1 MTDKSSD
8 AARRAGELDHG
19 PEPIGSRSG
28 TVQRTDEWA
37 DTTFEAKAAGPEIG
51 EASLWSDAWKS
62 LRRNPFFIV
71 GAVLLTVFL
80 VMALFPQLF
89 TNADPR
95 DCDLSRSAQGPS
107 AAAWFGFDVQGCDY
121 YANVVYGARIS
132 VAIGFLAM
140 LGTLVIGVVVG
151 ALAGYYGGWIDG
163 LLARITD
170 IFYGLPLILGAF
182 ILLAVLPDRGI
193 KEVALALV
201 VFGWMTAMRL
211 VRSTV
216 VSVKEADYVQ
226 AARALG
232 ASTPRILLRHIL
244 PNAIAPVLVYS
255 TIFIGTLI
263 AAEATLTFLG
273 IGLQLPEISW
283 GLQINSAQN
292 RLRDAA
298 HLIFFPSAFLSL
310 TVLSFILIGDALR
323 DALDPKLR

>member
-1 MTDKSSD
+1 MTEPQTERVTSTLE
-8 AARRAGELDHG
+8 AEVAGSA
-19 PEPIGSRSG
+19 PI
-28 TVQRTDEWA
+28 A
-37 DTTFEAKAAGPEIG
+37 

-62 LRRNPFFIV
+62 LRKNPFFIV
-71 GAVLLTVFL
+71 GSLLLLVFL
-80 VMALFPQLF
+80 VMALVPQLF

-95 DCDLSRSAQGPS
+95 ACDLARSADGPS
-107 AAAWFGFDVQGCDY
+107 GSAWFGYDVQGCDY
-121 YANVVYGARIS
+121 YANVVYGAKVS
-132 VAIGFLAM
+132 VTIGFLSM

-151 ALAGYYGGWIDG
+151 AIAGYYGGWLDSV
-163 LLARITD
+163 LARITD

-182 ILLAVLPDRGI
+182 ILLSVLPDRGVP
-193 KEVALALV
+193 EVSLALI

-216 VSVKEADYVQ
+216 VSVKDADYVQ

-232 ASTPRILLRHIL
+232 ASTPRILIRHIL

-255 TIFIGTLI
+255 TIYIGTLI

-292 RLRDAA
+292 RLRDAS
-298 HLIFFPSAFLSL
+298 HLILFPSAFLSL

>member
-1 MTDKSSD
+1 MTERPQTDRATGLSHPERGTD
-8 AARRAGELDHG
+8 QPETRRAQSTLEA
-19 PEPIGSRSG
+19 EVAGSPAI
-28 TVQRTDEWA
+28 E
-37 DTTFEAKAAGPEIG
+37 
-51 EASLWSDAWKS
+51 EASLWSDAWRS

-71 GAVLLTVFL
+71 GALLLLVFL
-80 VMALFPQLF
+80 VMAAFPQLF
-89 TNADPR
+89 SNVDPR
-95 DCDLSRSAQGPS
+95 ACNLSRSAEGPS
-107 AAAWFGFDVQGCDY
+107 GTAWFGYDVQGCDY
-121 YANVVYGARIS
+121 YANVVHGARVS
-132 VAIGFLAM
+132 VTIGFIAM

-151 ALAGYYGGWIDG
+151 ALAGYYGGWVDS
-163 LLARITD
+163 LLARVTD

-182 ILLAVLPDRGI
+182 ILLAVLPQRGVL
-193 KEVALALV
+193 EVALALV

-232 ASTPRILLRHIL
+232 APTRRILVRHIL

-255 TIFIGTLI
+255 TIYIGTLI

>member
-1 MTDKSSD
+1 MTEPQTERAASTLEAEVASS
-8 AARRAGELDHG
+8 APL
-19 PEPIGSRSG
+19 
-28 TVQRTDEWA
+28 T
-37 DTTFEAKAAGPEIG
+37 

-62 LRRNPFFIV
+62 LRRNPLFLI
-71 GAVLLTVFL
+71 GAFLLLVFL
-80 VMALFPQLF
+80 AMAAFPQLF

-107 AAAWFGFDVQGCDY
+107 AQAWFGYDVQGCDY
-121 YANVVYGARIS
+121 YSNVIYGAKVS
-132 VAIGFLAM
+132 VSIGILAM
-140 LGTLVIGVVVG
+140 LGTLVIGVVIG
-151 ALAGYYGGWIDG
+151 AVAGYYGGWLDSV
-163 LLARITD
+163 LARITD

-182 ILLAVLPDRGI
+182 ILLAVLPDRGVR
-193 KEVALALV
+193 EVALALI

-232 ASTPRILLRHIL
+232 ASTWRILARHIM

-255 TIFIGTLI
+255 TIYIGTLI

-292 RLRDAA
+292 RLREAA

-323 DALDPKLR
+323 DALDPKQR

>member
-1 MTDKSSD
+1 MTEPQTERVQSTLE
-8 AARRAGELDHG
+8 AETAGS
-19 PEPIGSRSG
+19 PAI
-28 TVQRTDEWA
+28 A
-37 DTTFEAKAAGPEIG
+37 
-51 EASLWSDAWKS
+51 EASLWSDAWNS

-71 GAVLLTVFL
+71 GVLLLAVFL
-80 VMALFPQLF
+80 LMALFPQLF

-95 DCDLSRSAQGPS
+95 DCQLSRSADGPS
-107 AAAWFGFDVQGCDY
+107 AQAWFGYDVQGCDY
-121 YANVVYGARIS
+121 YANVVYGARVS
-132 VAIGFLAM
+132 VAIGFLSM

-151 ALAGYYGGWIDG
+151 AVAGYYGGWIDSV
-163 LLARITD
+163 LARVTD

-193 KEVALALV
+193 KEVSLALV

-232 ASTPRILLRHIL
+232 ASTWRILVRHIL

>member
-1 MTDKSSD
+1 MTEPQTERVTSTLE
-8 AARRAGELDHG
+8 AEVAGSA
-19 PEPIGSRSG
+19 PI
-28 TVQRTDEWA
+28 A
-37 DTTFEAKAAGPEIG
+37 

-62 LRRNPFFIV
+62 LRKNPFFIV
-71 GAVLLTVFL
+71 GALLLLVFV

-95 DCDLSRSAQGPS
+95 SCDLSRSADGPS
-107 AAAWFGFDVQGCDY
+107 SSAWFGYDVQGCDY
-121 YANVVYGARIS
+121 YANVVYGAKVS
-132 VAIGFLAM
+132 VTIGFLSM
-140 LGTLVIGVVVG
+140 LGTLVIGIVIG
-151 ALAGYYGGWIDG
+151 AIAGYYGGWLDS

-182 ILLAVLPDRGI
+182 ILLSVLPERGVL
-193 KEVALALV
+193 EVSLALI

-216 VSVKEADYVQ
+216 VSVKETDYVQ

-232 ASTPRILLRHIL
+232 APTSRILLRHVL

-255 TIFIGTLI
+255 TIYIGTLI

>member
-1 MTDKSSD
+1 
-8 AARRAGELDHG
+8 
-19 PEPIGSRSG
+19 
-28 TVQRTDEWA
+28 
-37 DTTFEAKAAGPEIG
+37 
-51 EASLWSDAWKS
+51 
-62 LRRNPFFIV
+62 
-71 GAVLLTVFL
+71 
-80 VMALFPQLF
+80 
-89 TNADPR
+89 
-95 DCDLSRSAQGPS
+95 
-107 AAAWFGFDVQGCDY
+107 
-121 YANVVYGARIS
+121 VVYGARVS
-132 VAIGFLAM
+132 ETIGILAM

-151 ALAGYYGGWIDG
+151 AVAGYYGGWLDSV
-163 LLARITD
+163 LARVTD

-182 ILLAVLPDRGI
+182 ILLAVLPDRGVR
-193 KEVALALV
+193 EVSLALI

-232 ASTPRILLRHIL
+232 ASTWRIMVRHIL

-255 TIFIGTLI
+255 TIYIGTLI

-292 RLRDAA
+292 RLREAA

-323 DALDPKLR
+323 DALDPKQR

>member
-1 MTDKSSD
+1 MTEPQTERAATTLEAEVASS
-8 AARRAGELDHG
+8 APL
-19 PEPIGSRSG
+19 
-28 TVQRTDEWA
+28 T
-37 DTTFEAKAAGPEIG
+37 

-62 LRRNPFFIV
+62 LRRNPLFLI
-71 GAVLLTVFL
+71 GAFLLLVFL
-80 VMALFPQLF
+80 VMAAFPQLF

-107 AAAWFGFDVQGCDY
+107 AQAWFGYDVQGCDY
-121 YANVVYGARIS
+121 YSNVVYGAKVS
-132 VAIGFLAM
+132 VSIGILAM
-140 LGTLVIGVVVG
+140 LGTLVIGVVIG
-151 ALAGYYGGWIDG
+151 ALAGYYGGWLDSV
-163 LLARITD
+163 LARITD

-182 ILLAVLPDRGI
+182 ILLAVLPDRGVR
-193 KEVALALV
+193 EVALALI

-232 ASTPRILLRHIL
+232 ASTWRILARHIM

-255 TIFIGTLI
+255 TIYIGTLI

-292 RLRDAA
+292 RLREAA

-323 DALDPKLR
+323 DALDPKQR

>member
-1 MTDKSSD
+1 MTEPQTER
-8 AARRAGELDHG
+8 AAATLEAEVAGSA
-19 PEPIGSRSG
+19 PI
-28 TVQRTDEWA
+28 T
-37 DTTFEAKAAGPEIG
+37 

-62 LRRNPFFIV
+62 LRRNPLFLI
-71 GAVLLTVFL
+71 GAFLLLVFL
-80 VMALFPQLF
+80 VMAAFPQLF

-95 DCDLSRSAQGPS
+95 DCELSRSAQGPS
-107 AAAWFGFDVQGCDY
+107 AQAWFGYDVQGCDY
-121 YANVVYGARIS
+121 YANVVYGAKVS
-132 VAIGFLAM
+132 VTIGILAM

-151 ALAGYYGGWIDG
+151 AIAGYYGGWLDSI
-163 LLARITD
+163 LARITD

-182 ILLAVLPDRGI
+182 ILLAVLPDRGVR
-193 KEVALALV
+193 EVALALI

-232 ASTPRILLRHIL
+232 ASTWRILVRHIL

-255 TIFIGTLI
+255 TIYIGTLI

-292 RLRDAA
+292 RLREAA

-323 DALDPKLR
+323 DALDPKQR

>member
-1 MTDKSSD
+1 MTEPQTE
-8 AARRAGELDHG
+8 RATSTLEAEVADSA
-19 PEPIGSRSG
+19 PI
-28 TVQRTDEWA
+28 A
-37 DTTFEAKAAGPEIG
+37 

-62 LRRNPFFIV
+62 LRKNPLFLI
-71 GAVLLTVFL
+71 GAVLLLVFL
-80 VMALFPQLF
+80 VMAAFPQLF
-89 TNADPR
+89 TNTDPR
-95 DCDLSRSAQGPS
+95 DCSLSRSAEGPS
-107 AAAWFGFDVQGCDY
+107 AQAWFGYDVQGCDY
-121 YANVVYGARIS
+121 YANVVYGAKVS
-132 VAIGFLAM
+132 VTIGILAM

-151 ALAGYYGGWIDG
+151 ALAGYYGGWLDSI
-163 LLARITD
+163 LARITD

-182 ILLAVLPDRGI
+182 ILLAVLPERGVR
-193 KEVALALV
+193 EVALALI

-232 ASTPRILLRHIL
+232 ASTWRILVRHIL

-255 TIFIGTLI
+255 TIYIGTLI

-292 RLRDAA
+292 RLREAA

-323 DALDPKLR
+323 DALDPRQR

>member
-1 MTDKSSD
+1 MTE
-8 AARRAGELDHG
+8 R
-19 PEPIGSRSG
+19 P
-28 TVQRTDEWA
+28 RTDRATGLAHAERGPDQLLTERA
-37 DTTFEAKAAGPEIG
+37 EAPLEAEVAGSPAIE
-51 EASLWSDAWKS
+51 EASLWSDAWRS
-62 LRRNPFFIV
+62 LRKNPFFSI
-71 GAVLLTVFL
+71 GALLLIVFL
-80 VMALFPQLF
+80 TMAAFPQLF
-89 TNADPR
+89 TDADPR
-95 DCDLSRSAQGPS
+95 ACDLARSAEGPS
-107 AAAWFGFDVQGCDY
+107 AAAWFGYDVQGCDY
-121 YANVVYGARIS
+121 YANVVHGARVS
-132 VAIGFLAM
+132 VTIGFLAM
-140 LGTLVIGVVVG
+140 FGTLFVGLVVG
-151 ALAGYYGGWIDG
+151 ALAGYYGGWIDSV
-163 LLARITD
+163 LARVAD

-182 ILLAVLPDRGI
+182 ILLSVLPERGVA
-193 KEVALALV
+193 EVSLALV

-232 ASTPRILLRHIL
+232 APTRRILVRHIL

-255 TIFIGTLI
+255 TIYIGTLI

-310 TVLSFILIGDALR
+310 TVLSFILMGDALR

>member
-1 MTDKSSD
+1 MTERPQTDRATGLSHPERGTD
-8 AARRAGELDHG
+8 QPETRRAQSTLEA
-19 PEPIGSRSG
+19 EVAGSP
-28 TVQRTDEWA
+28 A
-37 DTTFEAKAAGPEIG
+37 IA
-51 EASLWSDAWKS
+51 EASLWSDAWRS

-71 GAVLLTVFL
+71 GALLLLVFL
-80 VMALFPQLF
+80 VMAAFPQLF
-89 TNADPR
+89 SNVDPR
-95 DCDLSRSAQGPS
+95 ACNLSRSAEGPS
-107 AAAWFGFDVQGCDY
+107 GTAWFGYDVQGCDY
-121 YANVVYGARIS
+121 YANVVHGARVS
-132 VAIGFLAM
+132 VTIGFIAM

-151 ALAGYYGGWIDG
+151 ALAGYYGGWVDS
-163 LLARITD
+163 LLARVTD

-182 ILLAVLPDRGI
+182 ILLAVLPQRGVL
-193 KEVALALV
+193 EVALALV

-232 ASTPRILLRHIL
+232 APTRRILVRHIL

-255 TIFIGTLI
+255 TIYIGTLI

-298 HLIFFPSAFLSL
+298 HLIFFPSIFLSL
-310 TVLSFILIGDALR
+310 TVLSFILMGDALR

>member
-1 MTDKSSD
+1 MTEPQTERAASTLEAEVASS
-8 AARRAGELDHG
+8 APL
-19 PEPIGSRSG
+19 
-28 TVQRTDEWA
+28 T
-37 DTTFEAKAAGPEIG
+37 

-62 LRRNPFFIV
+62 LRRNPLFLI
-71 GAVLLTVFL
+71 GAFLLLVFL
-80 VMALFPQLF
+80 VMAAFPQLF

-107 AAAWFGFDVQGCDY
+107 AQAWFGYDVQGCDY
-121 YANVVYGARIS
+121 YSNVVYGAKVS
-132 VAIGFLAM
+132 VSIGILAM
-140 LGTLVIGVVVG
+140 LGTLVIGVVIG
-151 ALAGYYGGWIDG
+151 ALAGYYGGWLDSV
-163 LLARITD
+163 LARITD

-182 ILLAVLPDRGI
+182 ILLAVLPDRGVR
-193 KEVALALV
+193 EVALALI

-232 ASTPRILLRHIL
+232 ASTWRILARHIM

-255 TIFIGTLI
+255 TIYIGTLI

-292 RLRDAA
+292 RLREAP

-323 DALDPKLR
+323 DALDPKQR

>member
-1 MTDKSSD
+1 MTERPQTDRATGLAD
-8 AARRAGELDHG
+8 ADRG
-19 PEPIGSRSG
+19 PEAPQTERAEATLEAEVAGSPAI
-28 TVQRTDEWA
+28 E
-37 DTTFEAKAAGPEIG
+37 
-51 EASLWSDAWKS
+51 EASLWSDAWRS
-62 LRRNPFFIV
+62 LRKNPLFLV
-71 GAVLLTVFL
+71 GALLLLVFL
-80 VMALFPQLF
+80 TMAVFPQLF

-95 DCDLSRSAQGPS
+95 ACDLARSAEGPS
-107 AAAWFGFDVQGCDY
+107 AAAWFGYDVQGCDY
-121 YANVVYGARIS
+121 YANVVYGARVS
-132 VAIGFLAM
+132 VTIGFLAM
-140 LGTLVIGVVVG
+140 LGTLLVGVVVG
-151 ALAGYYGGWIDG
+151 ALAGYHGGWIDSV
-163 LLARITD
+163 LARVTD

-182 ILLAVLPDRGI
+182 ILLSVLPERGVA
-193 KEVALALV
+193 EVALALI

-232 ASTPRILLRHIL
+232 APTRRILVRHIL

-255 TIFIGTLI
+255 TIYIGTLI

-298 HLIFFPSAFLSL
+298 HLIFFPSVFLSL

>member
-1 MTDKSSD
+1 MTDPQTE
-8 AARRAGELDHG
+8 RATSTL
-19 PEPIGSRSG
+19 
-28 TVQRTDEWA
+28 
-37 DTTFEAKAAGPEIG
+37 EAEAAGPPIA
-51 EASLWSDAWKS
+51 EASLWSDAWRS
-62 LRRNPFFIV
+62 LRKNPFFLV
-71 GAVLLTVFL
+71 GTFLLLLFL
-80 VMALFPQLF
+80 VMAAFPQLF
-89 TNADPR
+89 TDADPR

-107 AAAWFGFDVQGCDY
+107 AQAWFGYDVQGCDY
-121 YANVVYGARIS
+121 YANVVYGAKVS
-132 VAIGFLAM
+132 VTIGILAM

-151 ALAGYYGGWIDG
+151 ALAGYYGGWLDSI
-163 LLARITD
+163 LARVTD

-182 ILLAVLPDRGI
+182 ILLSVLPDRGVR
-193 KEVALALV
+193 EVALALV

-232 ASTPRILLRHIL
+232 ASTWRILVRHIL

-255 TIFIGTLI
+255 TIYIGTLI

-283 GLQINSAQN
+283 GLQINSAQS
-292 RLRDAA
+292 RLREAA

-323 DALDPKLR
+323 DALDPKQR

>member
-1 MTDKSSD
+1 MTEPQTERANSTLEAEVASS
-8 AARRAGELDHG
+8 APL
-19 PEPIGSRSG
+19 
-28 TVQRTDEWA
+28 T
-37 DTTFEAKAAGPEIG
+37 

-62 LRRNPFFIV
+62 LRRNPLFLI
-71 GAVLLTVFL
+71 GAFLLLVFL
-80 VMALFPQLF
+80 VMAAFPQLF
-89 TNADPR
+89 TNTDPR

-107 AAAWFGFDVQGCDY
+107 AQAWFGYDVQGCDY
-121 YANVVYGARIS
+121 YANVVYGAKVS
-132 VAIGFLAM
+132 VTIGFLAM
-140 LGTLVIGVVVG
+140 LGTLVIGVVIG
-151 ALAGYYGGWIDG
+151 AIAGYYGGWLDSI
-163 LLARITD
+163 LARITD

-182 ILLAVLPDRGI
+182 ILLSVLPERGVI
-193 KEVALALV
+193 EVALALI

-232 ASTPRILLRHIL
+232 ASTWRILVRHIL

-255 TIFIGTLI
+255 TIYIGTLI

-292 RLRDAA
+292 RLREAA

-323 DALDPKLR
+323 DALDPKQR

>member
-1 MTDKSSD
+1 MTDQ
-8 AARRAGELDHG
+8 RAGTERRPTEG
-19 PEPIGSRSG
+19 QVTGRPPEA
-28 TVQRTDEWA
+28 TDRAEGWA
-37 DTTFEAKAAGPEIG
+37 ATTLEAKAAGSEDIG
-51 EASLWSDAWKS
+51 EASLWSDAWRS
-62 LRRNPFFIV
+62 LRKNPFFLV

-80 VMALFPQLF
+80 LMAAFPTLF
-89 TNADPR
+89 TRTDPR
-95 DCDLSRSAQGPS
+95 DCDLSRSADGPS
-107 AAAWFGFDVQGCDY
+107 AGAWFGYDVQGCDY
-121 YANVVYGARIS
+121 YANVVHGAQVS
-132 VAIGFLAM
+132 VSIGFLAM
-140 LGTLVIGVVVG
+140 LGTLLIGVVIG
-151 ALAGYYGGWIDG
+151 SLAGYYGGWIDS
-163 LLARITD
+163 LLARLAD

-182 ILLAVLPDRGI
+182 ILLSVLPDRGVL
-193 KEVALALV
+193 EVALALV

-232 ASTPRILLRHIL
+232 GSTGRVLTRHIL
-244 PNAIAPVLVYS
+244 PNAVAPVLVYS
-255 TIFIGTLI
+255 TIYVGTLI

>member
-1 MTDKSSD
+1 MTEPQTERASST
-8 AARRAGELDHG
+8 L
-19 PEPIGSRSG
+19 
-28 TVQRTDEWA
+28 
-37 DTTFEAKAAGPEIG
+37 EAEVASSAPLT

-62 LRRNPFFIV
+62 LRRNPLFLI
-71 GAVLLTVFL
+71 GAFLLLVFL
-80 VMALFPQLF
+80 VMAAFPQLF
-89 TNADPR
+89 TNTDPR

-107 AAAWFGFDVQGCDY
+107 AQAWFGYDVQGCDY
-121 YANVVYGARIS
+121 YSNVVYGAKVS
-132 VAIGFLAM
+132 VSIGILAM
-140 LGTLVIGVVVG
+140 LGTLVIGVVIG
-151 ALAGYYGGWIDG
+151 AVAGYYGGWLDSV
-163 LLARITD
+163 LARITD

-182 ILLAVLPDRGI
+182 ILLAVLPDRGVR
-193 KEVALALV
+193 EVALALI

-232 ASTPRILLRHIL
+232 ASTWRILARHIM

-255 TIFIGTLI
+255 TIYIGTLI

-292 RLRDAA
+292 RLREAA

-323 DALDPKLR
+323 DALDPKQR

>member
-1 MTDKSSD
+1 MTDPQTERVTATLEAEAGGD
-8 AARRAGELDHG
+8 APLA
-19 PEPIGSRSG
+19 
-28 TVQRTDEWA
+28 
-37 DTTFEAKAAGPEIG
+37 

-62 LRRNPFFIV
+62 LRKNPFFLI
-71 GAVLLTVFL
+71 GAFLLLVFL
-80 VMALFPQLF
+80 VMAAFPQLF
-89 TNADPR
+89 TNTDPR
-95 DCDLSRSAQGPS
+95 ACQLSRSADGPS
-107 AAAWFGFDVQGCDY
+107 AQAWFGYDVQGCDY
-121 YANVVYGARIS
+121 YANVVYGAKVS
-132 VAIGFLAM
+132 VTIGILAM
-140 LGTLVIGVVVG
+140 LGTLIIGVVVG
-151 ALAGYYGGWIDG
+151 ALAGYYGGWLDN
-163 LLARITD
+163 LLARVTD

-182 ILLAVLPDRGI
+182 ILLAVLPDRGVR
-193 KEVALALV
+193 EVALALI

-232 ASTPRILLRHIL
+232 ASTWRIMVRHIL

-255 TIFIGTLI
+255 TIYIGTLI

-292 RLRDAA
+292 RLREAA

-323 DALDPKLR
+323 DALDPKQR